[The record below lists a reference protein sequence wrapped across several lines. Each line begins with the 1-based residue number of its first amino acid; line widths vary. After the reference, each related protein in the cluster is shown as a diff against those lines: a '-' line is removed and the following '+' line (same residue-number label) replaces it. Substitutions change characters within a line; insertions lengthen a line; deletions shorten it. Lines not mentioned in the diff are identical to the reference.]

1 MSNSLKAGEKAQA
14 PGRRTFLKETLAGA
28 ACVLGFPTIIPSS
41 ALGADGATAPSD
53 RITLGCIGV
62 GRQGTGD
69 MKGFLQHDDVRV
81 VAICDVQET
90 ARNAAKALVD
100 ARNGDKQCATYNDFR
115 ELIARKDVDALL
127 LATGERWTP
136 YIGIAAA
143 RLGKHMYYEKPC
155 ALTVENAKAIRA
167 AVKQSGVVFQF
178 GAQQRSSQ
186 YFRFACE
193 LVRNGKIGQLK
204 TVAIASSG
212 GGARLQPEVPKD
224 PPPGFDWDLWLGPA
238 PWVPYSDL
246 RTSVYWLR
254 ISDYGL
260 GNLAGGW
267 GIHDLDIAQW
277 VNNSDD
283 TTPISVEG
291 TGTLYDDI
299 RDTVATYDIE
309 HTYANGV
316 KIKFMD
322 GATARRQF
330 NQFGPGNSDVLIG
343 TEGWIW
349 VSRDGIKTQPESLMR
364 TIIGPNDKQVISGL
378 DYSLEAIQAGNPA
391 LHAAAPSDHR
401 TNFLDAIR
409 TGRPNVSPVDVAAHD
424 EMIAQMAD
432 IAVRLKRKLH
442 WDPIKEEFINDEQA
456 NRRLAK
462 PARGPWRLEVP
473 DMSGTA

>member
-1 MSNSLKAGEKAQA
+1 MSDSSEATEQAQA
-14 PGRRTFLKETLAGA
+14 PGRRTFIKETLAGA

-53 RITLGCIGV
+53 RITIGCIGV

-69 MKGFLQHDDVRV
+69 MRGFLQHDDVRV
-81 VAICDVQET
+81 LAICDVQET
-90 ARNAAKALVD
+90 ARKNAKGLVD
-100 ARNGDKQCATYNDFR
+100 ARNGDKSCATYNDFR
-115 ELIARKDVDALL
+115 ELLERKDIDALL
-127 LATGERWTP
+127 MAPGERWTP

-143 RLGKHMYYEKPC
+143 RMGKHMYYEKPL
-155 ALTVENAKAIRA
+155 ALTVENAKAVRA
-167 AVKQSGVVFQF
+167 AVKESGVVFQF
-178 GAQQRSSQ
+178 GTQQRSSQ

-193 LVRNGKIGQLK
+193 LVRNGNIGQLK
-204 TVAIASSG
+204 TIAVASSG
-212 GGARLQPEVPKD
+212 GGARLQPEEPKE
-224 PPPGFDWDLWLGPA
+224 PPSGFDWDMWLGPA

-283 TTPISVEG
+283 TTPVTVEG

-322 GATARRQF
+322 GATAHRQF
-330 NQFGPGNSDVLIG
+330 QQFGPGNSDVLIG
-343 TEGWIW
+343 SEGWIW
-349 VSRDGIKTQPESLMR
+349 VSRQGMKTHPESLMR
-364 TIIGPNDKQVISGL
+364 EIIGPDGQHVI
-378 DYSLEAIQAGNPA
+378 YSA
-391 LHAAAPSDHR
+391 DHR

-409 TGRPNVSPVDVAAHD
+409 TGKPTVSSIDVAAHD
-424 EMIAQMAD
+424 EMIAQMGD

-442 WDPIKEEFINDEQA
+442 WDPTKEEFINDEQA

-462 PARGPWRLEVP
+462 TSRGPWRLEVP
-473 DMSGTA
+473 DVPGTA

>member
-1 MSNSLKAGEKAQA
+1 MSNVLKAGETA
-14 PGRRTFLKETLAGA
+14 PAAGRRTFLKETLAGA

-41 ALGADGATAPSD
+41 ALGADGSTAPSD

-62 GRQGTGD
+62 GRQGGGD
-69 MKGFLQHDDVRV
+69 MRGFLQHDDVRV

-90 ARNAAKALVD
+90 ARKAAKGLVD
-100 ARNGDKQCATYNDFR
+100 VRNGDKACATYNDFR
-115 ELIARKDVDALL
+115 ELLERKDIDALL
-127 LATGERWTP
+127 MATGERWTP

-143 RLGKHMYYEKPC
+143 RAGKHMYYEKPL
-155 ALTVENAKAIRA
+155 ALTVENAKAVRA

-178 GAQQRSSQ
+178 GTQQRSSQ

-204 TVAIASSG
+204 TIAIASSG
-212 GGARLQPEVPKD
+212 GGPRLPAEEPKE
-224 PPPGFDWDLWLGPA
+224 PPPGFDWNMWLGPA
-238 PWVPYSDL
+238 PWMPYSDL

-277 VNNSDD
+277 VNDSDG
-283 TTPISVEG
+283 TTPVTVEG

-330 NQFGPGNSDVLIG
+330 NQFGPNNSDVLIG

-349 VSRDGIKTQPESLMR
+349 VSRQGMKTEPESLMR
-364 TIIGPNDKQVISGL
+364 EVIGPNDKHVLFS
-378 DYSLEAIQAGNPA
+378 P
-391 LHAAAPSDHR
+391 DHR
-401 TNFLDAIR
+401 TNYLDAIR
-409 TGRPNVSPVDVAAHD
+409 TGKPNVSPIEVAAHD

-442 WDPIKEEFINDEQA
+442 WDPIKEQFIDDEQA

-462 PARGPWRLEVP
+462 TARGPWRLEVP
-473 DMSGTA
+473 DALGTA

>member
-1 MSNSLKAGEKAQA
+1 MSQLSQNAEANA
-14 PGRRTFLKETLAGA
+14 PGGAAPDRRAFLKGALAGA
-28 ACVLGFPTIIPSS
+28 ACTLGFPTIIPSS
-41 ALGADGATAPSD
+41 ALGADGAKPPSD

-62 GRQGTGD
+62 GRQGGGD
-69 MKGFLQHDDVRV
+69 MRGFLQHDDVRV
-81 VAICDVQET
+81 VAICDVQES
-90 ARNAAKALVD
+90 ARQRAKALVD
-100 ARNGDKQCATYNDFR
+100 QRNGDHNCVNYNDFR
-115 ELIARKDVDALL
+115 ELLERKDIDALL
-127 LATGERWTP
+127 MATGERWTP

-143 RLGKHMYYEKPC
+143 RAGKHMYYEKPL
-155 ALTVENAKAIRA
+155 ALTVEQAKAVRA

-178 GAQQRSSQ
+178 GTQQRSSQ

-204 TVAIASSG
+204 TIAIGSSG
-212 GGARLQPEVPKD
+212 GGPRLEAEVPKD
-224 PPPGFDWDLWLGPA
+224 PPPGFDWDMWLGPA

-254 ISDYGL
+254 IADYGL

-283 TTPISVEG
+283 TTPVTVEG

-299 RDTVATYDIE
+299 RDTIATYDIE
-309 HTYANGV
+309 STYANGV

-349 VSRDGIKTQPESLMR
+349 VSRTGMRTYPESLMR
-364 TIIGPNDKQVISGL
+364 TVIGPNDQRVI
-378 DYSLEAIQAGNPA
+378 YSP
-391 LHAAAPSDHR
+391 DHR
-401 TNFLDAIR
+401 TNFLDSIR
-409 TGRPNVSPVDVAAHD
+409 TGRKNVSTVDVAAHD
-424 EMIAQMAD
+424 EMIAQMGD

-442 WDPIKEEFINDEQA
+442 WDPVKEEFIGDDQA
-456 NRRLAK
+456 NRRLSR

-473 DMSGTA
+473 DESTKA